1 MLKRTLIA
9 VAFTSALILSAQH
22 LQSVHGVLMTENEVA
37 LLDARSAAAKQ
48 FCFAADSSLNQKR
61 DSTSFV
67 SALKAPFKAL
77 GRIFGGGKKKE
88 IKLERLT
95 EKDIRNFESTA
106 AEVGKAAAAGKVSTN
121 VSVLNKSEA
130 GISDYLVGGRDLLNA
145 GKLNEAIAELSLAV
159 SNNPDSGE
167 THNLLGLAFEQKGL
181 RARALKSF
189 EEAVRLN
196 GDDAEYTNNL
206 GYLLYKTGEYEEAT
220 KHLKRAAKL
229 APGNSRIWNNLGL
242 AQTERGQFNDAYE
255 SFARAHGKF
264 KGHLNI
270 AIRLESL
277 GRDEEAI
284 KHLRKAATIDP
295 RSTDVLNR
303 LATLYDSTGKEKQA
317 QGVRNYL
324 AALRTLAKV
333 ASE

>member
-1 MLKRTLIA
+1 MLKRTLIV

-22 LQSVHGVLMTENEVA
+22 LQSVHGVLMTETEVA
-37 LLDARSAAAKQ
+37 LLDARSAAATE
-48 FCFAADSSLNQKR
+48 FFFAPDSNSNQQSS
-61 DSTSFV
+61 STSFA

-77 GRIFGGGKKKE
+77 GRIFGGKKKKE
-88 IKLERLT
+88 IKLERMT
-95 EKDIRNFESTA
+95 EKDMRNFESTPADVGNA
-106 AEVGKAAAAGKVSTN
+106 AVAVKVSAGVTISN
-121 VSVLNKSEA
+121 NSEA
-130 GISDYLVGGRDLLNA
+130 STSAYLVAGRDLLNA

-159 SNNPDSGE
+159 SNNPNSGE
-167 THNLLGLAFEQKGL
+167 THNLLGLALEQKGL

-189 EEAVRLN
+189 EDAVRLN
-196 GDDAEYTNNL
+196 GDDAEYANNL
-206 GYLLYKTGEYEEAT
+206 GYLFYKTGEYEQAT

-242 AQTERGQFNDAYE
+242 AQTERGKFNDAYE

-277 GRDEEAI
+277 GREEEAI

-303 LATLYDSTGKEKQA
+303 LASLYDSTGKEKQA